1 MTGWNDTALRSKAPM
16 RQAYLD
22 CFSGASGNMLLGAII
37 DAGWPLKELEAL
49 PARLG
54 IGDTTIAAEYVM
66 REGLRGLHIAIC
78 SGAQPLR
85 TIRDI
90 EDLLGTARLAPGPA
104 NRCLQVFKELAQAE
118 ARIHGCP
125 IEQIHFHELGA
136 VDTIVDVAGV
146 VSGLTALDV
155 TQITCSP
162 LPVSRGWVKCEHG
175 LLPLPA
181 PACSELLRGMPVY
194 GVEGNTELVTPTGAA
209 LLKVLADEF
218 GPLPE
223 MALDRVGYGAGS
235 REIPGRANLLRIW
248 IGEEQA
254 HGQSTSIVELKTHID
269 DMNPEWYE
277 YLMERLFN
285 EGALDV
291 AIAGI
296 QMKKNRPGVALTILA
311 PPGWERR
318 LSEILFEASTT
329 TGIRVNR
336 CQRYTLPRQSGYVR
350 TQWGNVRAKLITRPN
365 GHKSL
370 SPEYESCKRI
380 ASTHNVP
387 LSAVYQAVSQTPVE
401 NFAVME
407 KSNGRADA
415 TPDTRIVS

>member
-1 MTGWNDTALRSKAPM
+1 M

-37 DAGWPLKELEAL
+37 DAGWPVKELEEL

-54 IGDTTIAAEYVM
+54 IQNTTITAEHVM
-66 REGLRGLHIAIC
+66 REGLRGLHIAIG

-85 TIRDI
+85 RLRDI
-90 EDLLGTARLAPGPA
+90 EALLGGARLAPA
-104 NRCLQVFKELAQAE
+104 LKDRCLLVFKELAEAE

-136 VDTIVDVAGV
+136 VDTIIDVVGV
-146 VSGLTALDV
+146 VSGLSALDV

-181 PACSELLRGMPVY
+181 PACSELLKGMPVY
-194 GVEGNTELVTPTGAA
+194 GIEGNAEMVTPTGAA
-209 LLKVLADEF
+209 LLKVLVDEF

-223 MALDRVGYGAGS
+223 MALDRIGYGAGS

-248 IGEEQA
+248 IGEAQA
-254 HGQSTSIVELKTHID
+254 HGQSASVVELKTHID

-277 YLMERLFN
+277 YLMERLFK

-291 AIAGI
+291 TIAGI
-296 QMKKNRPGVALTILA
+296 QMKKNRPGVALTVLA
-311 PPGWERR
+311 PPGWERK
-318 LSEILFEASTT
+318 LSQILFEASTT

-336 CQRYTLPRQSGYVR
+336 CQRYTLPRQSGHVH
-350 TQWGNVRAKLITRPN
+350 TPWGFVRAKLITRPN

-370 SPEYESCKRI
+370 SPEYESCKKI
-380 ASTHNVP
+380 ASTYSVP
-387 LSAVYQAVSQTPVE
+387 LSTVYLAVSQTPVE
-401 NFAVME
+401 DFAVME
-407 KSNGRADA
+407 ESNGRADA
-415 TPDTRIVS
+415 TPGTRIES